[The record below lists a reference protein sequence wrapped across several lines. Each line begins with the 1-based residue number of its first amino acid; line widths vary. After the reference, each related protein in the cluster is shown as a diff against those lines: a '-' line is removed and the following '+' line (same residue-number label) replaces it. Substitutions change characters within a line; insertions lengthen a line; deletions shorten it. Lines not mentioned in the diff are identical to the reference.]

1 MKPIRKLFAAI
12 IILSMSVLACN
23 LPSNTATQPAD
34 LSSAMTL
41 AVQTIQAATQASPTS
56 VPANTAPPAA
66 TPSTTTVTVSSST
79 NCRTGPGPNYDLVL
93 VFQPGATADVVGKY
107 TESNYWIIKT
117 PTGGTCWLWGA
128 YTTVQGNVDALAE
141 MAPPSS
147 PVAVAPTA
155 VPTSGSSSG
164 SGSSPSPTA
173 TTKPIV
179 VGPIVKPI
187 LVNQGIIQL
196 FAKPAAPSSLTVTT
210 TCTYNI
216 FHTPTSRTFDH
227 LSWTAVSNATGYYV
241 YENLSKISGT
251 TGTSINLT
259 AGGLTTGNIS
269 FGVAAYN
276 SNGTSGTTNASSK
289 CP

>member
-1 MKPIRKLFAAI
+1 MKPIIRLFTAI
-12 IILSMSVLACN
+12 MILALGALACN

-66 TPSTTTVTVSSST
+66 TPSTTTVTVSSMT

-93 VFQPGATADVVGKY
+93 VFQPGATAEVVGKY
-107 TESNYWIIKT
+107 TASNYWIIKT

-128 YTTVQGNVDALAE
+128 YATVQGNVDALAE
-141 MAPPSS
+141 IAPPAPS
-147 PVAVAPTA
+147 VADAPTA
-155 VPTSGSSSG
+155 VPTSGSSS
-164 SGSSPSPTA
+164 SGSKPSPTP

-187 LVNQGIIQL
+187 LGSQGLIQL
-196 FAKPAAPSSLTVTT
+196 FAKPAAPSKLTVST
-210 TCTYNI
+210 TCTYNF
-216 FHTPTSRTFDH
+216 FHILTVRADKLTWP
-227 LSWTAVSNATGYYV
+227 AVSNAQGYYA
-241 YENLSKISGT
+241 YENGSKISST
-251 TGTSINLT
+251 TGTSINLIGAT
-259 AGGLTTGNIS
+259 TTGSVS
-269 FGVAAYN
+269 FGVVAYN
-276 SNGTSGTTNASSK
+276 SNGTSGTTSASSH

>member
-12 IILSMSVLACN
+12 IILSLSVLACN

-41 AVQTIQAATQASPTS
+41 AVQTIQAAATQASPTS

-66 TPSTTTVTVSSST
+66 TPSTTTVTVSSMT

-93 VFQPGATADVVGKY
+93 VFQPGATAEVVGKY

-128 YTTVQGNVDALAE
+128 YATVQGNVAALAE
-141 MAPPSS
+141 MAPPTPSS
-147 PVAVAPTA
+147 VAVAPTA
-155 VPTSGSSSG
+155 VPTSGSG
-164 SGSSPSPTA
+164 SGSSPSPVP
-173 TTKPIV
+173 TKPIV

-187 LVNQGIIQL
+187 LINPIISQL
-196 FAKPAAPSSLTVTT
+196 FAKPAAPSSLSVTT
-210 TCTYNI
+210 TCTYNFLHI
-216 FHTPTSRTFDH
+216 PTSRTMDH
-227 LSWTAVSNATGYYV
+227 LSWSSVSNENGYYV
-241 YENLSKISGT
+241 YENGSKISGT

-259 AGGLTTGNIS
+259 AGGLTTGYIS

-276 SNGTSGTTNASSK
+276 SNGTSGTTGASSK

>member
-1 MKPIRKLFAAI
+1 M
-12 IILSMSVLACN
+12 
-23 LPSNTATQPAD
+23 
-34 LSSAMTL
+34 
-41 AVQTIQAATQASPTS
+41 
-56 VPANTAPPAA
+56 
-66 TPSTTTVTVSSST
+66 T

-93 VFQPGATADVVGKY
+93 TFQPGATAEVVGKY
-107 TESNYWIIKT
+107 TASNYWIIKT
-117 PTGGTCWLWGA
+117 PIGGTCWLWGA
-128 YTTVQGNVDALAE
+128 YATVQGNAAALAE
-141 MAPPSS
+141 MAPPAP
-147 PVAVAPTA
+147 PVAEAPTSVPNSGSNPTA
-155 VPTSGSSSG
+155 VP
-164 SGSSPSPTA
+164 

-179 VGPIVKPI
+179 VATIVKPI
-187 LVNQGIIQL
+187 LINQGIIQL

-210 TCTYNI
+210 TCTYNV
-216 FHTPTSRTFDH
+216 FHIPTSRTIDH

-259 AGGLTTGNIS
+259 AGGLTTGYIS